1 MYYTNIILENKYL
14 FPGEFVLT
22 KPKITM
28 KAAKRQYS
36 VNESYSPS
44 WDKRILAFV
53 NKKKQGSSIMFCF
66 ALTFIFISK
75 YDLPTYFQAINL
87 YHKGILVP
95 S

>member
-1 MYYTNIILENKYL
+1 MYYTTYIILENKYF

-53 NKKKQGSSIMFCF
+53 NKKKQGNIMFCF
-66 ALTFIFISK
+66 VIHIYK
-75 YDLPTYFQAINL
+75 KVYDLYI
-87 YHKGILVP
+87 
-95 S
+95 SR

>member
-1 MYYTNIILENKYL
+1 MYVPFSNEEFFFL
-14 FPGEFVLT
+14 GEFVLT

-53 NKKKQGSSIMFCF
+53 NSKKQCKPGNV
-66 ALTFIFISK
+66 LIF
-75 YDLPTYFQAINL
+75 L
-87 YHKGILVP
+87 YGIFLR
-95 S
+95 

>member
-1 MYYTNIILENKYL
+1 MYDLIKKYITL
-14 FPGEFVLT
+14 TKQIFFPGEFVLT

-53 NKKKQGSSIMFCF
+53 NKKKQGSIMFCF
-66 ALTFIFISK
+66 VIHIFK
-75 YDLPTYFQAINL
+75 
-87 YHKGILVP
+87 
-95 S
+95 

>member
-1 MYYTNIILENKYL
+1 MIWLKKIYDMYYTTYYTWKQIF

-53 NKKKQGSSIMFCF
+53 NKKKQGSIMFCF
-66 ALTFIFISK
+66 VIHIYK
-75 YDLPTYFQAINL
+75 
-87 YHKGILVP
+87 
-95 S
+95 